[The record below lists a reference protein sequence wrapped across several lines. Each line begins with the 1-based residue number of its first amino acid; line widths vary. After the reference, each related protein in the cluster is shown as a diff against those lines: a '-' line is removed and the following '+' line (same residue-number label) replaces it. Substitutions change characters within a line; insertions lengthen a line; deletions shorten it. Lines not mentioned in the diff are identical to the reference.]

1 MNNKLYYPA
10 VFQKE
15 DVGYSVWLNDV
26 DGCISQGDTFEE
38 AVENI
43 KDALGLYIEATSAD
57 NFQLPEPALPE
68 KIELEDGQ
76 FSVIIEFD
84 RLAYL
89 KKHDKRAVKKTL
101 SIPSWLNTAA
111 EAQHINFSAVLQQA
125 LKERLNLNA

>member
-15 DVGYSVWLNDV
+15 DVGYSVWLNDIS
-26 DGCISQGDTFEE
+26 GCISQGDTFQE
-38 AVENI
+38 AVDNI
-43 KDALGLYIEATSAD
+43 KDALGLYLEATAAD
-57 NFQLPEPALPE
+57 AVSLPEPTPPE
-68 KIELEDGQ
+68 NIELEKGQ
-76 FSVIIEFD
+76 FAVVIEFD

-125 LKERLNLNA
+125 LKERLDINA